1 MIDNLSKPCYHD
13 ILENCESRVWNIRVW
28 KNVKIHEKYRRTS
41 IYIDDYRIPKDLK
54 ASSCCLEDNIARGF
68 EVRRRYQKG

>member
-1 MIDNLSKPCYHD
+1 MIDNLSKSYYHD
-13 ILENCESRVWNIRVW
+13 ILENYESRVWDMKRTWKYTKNIVEHR
-28 KNVKIHEKYRRTS
+28 
-41 IYIDDYRIPKDLK
+41 YISTTESQDLK